1 MLHRW
6 WISLIAFAAVISG
19 CVVFSGIASAATS
32 YVVTNCS
39 GSVIDTGSLP
49 YAVSQANAN
58 GGGDITFS
66 VNCTSSTPIL
76 PASSTPMVISNPGT
90 YTITGNGQANTVIDG
105 NGATTIFSLSGNGV
119 SVTLVGLGIQHG
131 LTTSTTVG
139 SSITVGVGASVS
151 VVSSAITQQ
160 ASSSSGAAIVNSG
173 TLNLQSSSVSSNSTR
188 GRAGSVIFNDG
199 RVELVNSTF
208 NGNSTC
214 CLGNLQN
221 SSNGYMSID
230 RSTFSSNS
238 TSNNGGAIYNQGQL
252 VIYSSTF
259 WQNTATTGAAI
270 LSSGGSVSITSSTV
284 LNNSTTGT
292 GGGGIKKTGGTISLL
307 GDIVAGSSALSGNCQ
322 GTMTDLGYNI
332 SDDSTCGF
340 TATGSVNSSP
350 TLDASLGTLASN
362 GGPTQTIL
370 PALGSPAIGA
380 IPFGTTVGSIQICGL
395 PDQRGYSVS
404 SPSPCDIGAVQ
415 TQGSQY
421 TPAALTITAASDTKT
436 YDGTTSSNGVPT
448 LTSGALLQ
456 SDGQNTDHLDCTQA
470 FNSANVLTATST
482 VATCVIRNGA
492 GTGSSGADVSSN
504 YSISY
509 VDGTGTITRASLTIT
524 AASDTKTYDG
534 TTSSNGV
541 PTLTSGALLQSDGQN
556 TDHLDCTQAFN
567 SANVLTATST
577 VATCVI
583 RNGAGTGSSGADV
596 SSNYSISY
604 VDGTGTITR
613 ASANVTVNPYSASYN
628 GNPHIATY
636 TIAGVN
642 GETGSTVGTIDVSS
656 TSHINAGTYQ
666 DPWSFTGTGNYGA
679 QAGAVADVIQGVN
692 ISTSIIS
699 SHGKASGQISCS
711 RTCSGTWTLTT
722 TKKIVIG
729 SVRFTHSG
737 QWLIVLN
744 AKGKAL
750 LRKAKHHSLNA
761 IAKIAIK
768 HGKTY
773 IQHVTVTGK

>member
-230 RSTFSSNS
+230 RSTFSSNF

-509 VDGTGTITRASLTIT
+509 VDGTGTITRAS
-524 AASDTKTYDG
+524 
-534 TTSSNGV
+534 
-541 PTLTSGALLQSDGQN
+541 
-556 TDHLDCTQAFN
+556 
-567 SANVLTATST
+567 
-577 VATCVI
+577 
-583 RNGAGTGSSGADV
+583 
-596 SSNYSISY
+596 
-604 VDGTGTITR
+604 
-613 ASANVTVNPYSASYN
+613 ANVTVNPYSASYN

>member
-509 VDGTGTITRASLTIT
+509 VDGTGTITRAS
-524 AASDTKTYDG
+524 
-534 TTSSNGV
+534 
-541 PTLTSGALLQSDGQN
+541 
-556 TDHLDCTQAFN
+556 
-567 SANVLTATST
+567 
-577 VATCVI
+577 
-583 RNGAGTGSSGADV
+583 
-596 SSNYSISY
+596 
-604 VDGTGTITR
+604 
-613 ASANVTVNPYSASYN
+613 ANVTVNPYSASYN

>member
-105 NGATTIFSLSGNGV
+105 NDATTIFSLSGNGV

-230 RSTFSSNS
+230 RSTFSSNF

-509 VDGTGTITRASLTIT
+509 VDGTGTITRAS
-524 AASDTKTYDG
+524 
-534 TTSSNGV
+534 
-541 PTLTSGALLQSDGQN
+541 
-556 TDHLDCTQAFN
+556 
-567 SANVLTATST
+567 
-577 VATCVI
+577 
-583 RNGAGTGSSGADV
+583 
-596 SSNYSISY
+596 
-604 VDGTGTITR
+604 
-613 ASANVTVNPYSASYN
+613 ANVTVNPYSASYN

>member
-230 RSTFSSNS
+230 RSTFSSNF

-350 TLDASLGTLASN
+350 TLDASLGTLAKN

-421 TPAALTITAASDTKT
+421 TPAA
-436 YDGTTSSNGVPT
+436 
-448 LTSGALLQ
+448 
-456 SDGQNTDHLDCTQA
+456 
-470 FNSANVLTATST
+470 
-482 VATCVIRNGA
+482 
-492 GTGSSGADVSSN
+492 
-504 YSISY
+504 
-509 VDGTGTITRASLTIT
+509 LTIT

-699 SHGKASGQISCS
+699 SHGKASGQIFCS

>member
-350 TLDASLGTLASN
+350 TLDASLGTLAKN

-421 TPAALTITAASDTKT
+421 TPAA
-436 YDGTTSSNGVPT
+436 
-448 LTSGALLQ
+448 
-456 SDGQNTDHLDCTQA
+456 
-470 FNSANVLTATST
+470 
-482 VATCVIRNGA
+482 
-492 GTGSSGADVSSN
+492 
-504 YSISY
+504 
-509 VDGTGTITRASLTIT
+509 LTIT